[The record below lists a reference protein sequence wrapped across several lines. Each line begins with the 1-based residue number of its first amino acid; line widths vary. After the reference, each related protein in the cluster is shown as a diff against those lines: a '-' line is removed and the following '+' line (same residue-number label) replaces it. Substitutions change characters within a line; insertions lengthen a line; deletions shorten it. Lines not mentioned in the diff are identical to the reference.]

1 MHREGSGRQRLLCY
15 IRIMIV
21 AASQNDTYSPVSWR
35 SRPGSFVSL
44 MSLYESN
51 YIRLRWLVPQLE
63 SIATSAVSTVP
74 GDCPLHVMIEER
86 SRYTTTLTLTYLFD
100 VAEDNMPAL
109 RDPDLQIRVYHDA
122 RLAEVQSCARWHRH
136 EVLESIRSECAR
148 VLGDR
153 WLRNMMLN
161 KWLDYCV
168 ERGHRFVVS
177 NPSPSVSP
185 SPSSSPSAA

>member
-1 MHREGSGRQRLLCY
+1 M
-15 IRIMIV
+15 M
-21 AASQNDTYSPVSWR
+21 ATMTPTDTNCPVSWR

-51 YIRLRWLVPQLE
+51 YIRLRWLIPHLE
-63 SIATSAVSTVP
+63 AIRTNAISTVP
-74 GDCPLHVMIEER
+74 NDCPLHVTIEDR
-86 SRYTTTLTLTYLFD
+86 SRYTTTFTLTYLFD
-100 VAEDNMPAL
+100 VPDDAAGNPSAPL

-148 VLGDR
+148 ALGDR
-153 WLRNMMLN
+153 WLRNVMLN

-168 ERGHRFVVS
+168 ERGHRFEQ
-177 NPSPSVSP
+177 P
-185 SPSSSPSAA
+185 ALQTAGETAGA